1 MNYLFREF
9 TMKINYK
16 KDHGRFSGTPYR
28 VCLYST
34 TKYGFYIDAHFEMDF
49 TCWLISEPRSNHLIR
64 KTMVD
69 LVVHHIEF
77 AYIWPPNMVVVLMRV
92 S

>member
-1 MNYLFREF
+1 
-9 TMKINYK
+9 MKINSK

-34 TKYGFYIDAHFEMDF
+34 TKYGFYIDALFEVDF
-49 TCWLISEPRSNHLIR
+49 TGWLISEPRSNHLVR

-69 LVVHHIEF
+69 LVIHHIEF
-77 AYIWPPNMVVVLMRV
+77 AYIRPLNMILILPAFL
-92 S
+92 